1 MKMVYEAA
9 HGVEAHMIADLL
21 RQEGISGQ
29 VQGEYLQG
37 AVGGLPAAGLVR
49 VVVDE
54 DDYDRARRVI
64 DGWSAAQASEE
75 APHAHNSAPFAALAR
90 WPYFAAGLLLGVFAA
105 YAGGLAGGSDTATEV
120 PLCRP

>member
-21 RQEGISGQ
+21 RQEGIAGL

-37 AVGGLPAAGLVR
+37 AIGALPACGLVR

-54 DDYDRARRVI
+54 ADYERARKVI
-64 DGWSAAQASEE
+64 DGWVAAQPRDEE
-75 APHAHNSAPFAALAR
+75 AAAPPSAQSTTQ
-90 WPYFAAGLLLGVFAA
+90 WSWFAAGLLLGAFAT
-105 YAGGLAGGSDTATEV
+105 YVAGLTA
-120 PLCRP
+120 PGRAAADAALCRASS

>member
-21 RQEGISGQ
+21 RQQGIAGM

-54 DDYDRARRVI
+54 ADYDSAKRVI
-64 DGWSAAQASEE
+64 DSWSASQAHEE
-75 APHAHNSAPFAALAR
+75 PSVSPREAAMR
-90 WPYFAAGLLLGVFAA
+90 WPYFAAGLLLGAFAA
-105 YAGGLAGGSDTATEV
+105 YVGGLVQAAQPQAEV
-120 PLCRP
+120 PFCRP

>member
-1 MKMVYEAA
+1 MKPVYEAA

-21 RQEGISGQ
+21 RQEGISGM

-54 DDYDRARRVI
+54 ADYDLAKKVI
-64 DGWSAAQASEE
+64 DRWSAAQVHEE
-75 APHAHNSAPFAALAR
+75 PATSAREGALR
-90 WPYFAAGLLLGVFAA
+90 WPHFFAGLLLGAFAA
-105 YAGGLAGGSDTATEV
+105 YVTGLVQAPATAPQVE
-120 PLCRP
+120 LCRP